1 MRPDTHPNA
10 VLTRHLYDL
19 IGNGDLPGYLDL
31 IADDA
36 VFHIGGD
43 SIVAGEHRGKD
54 AIIRL
59 GMLVREETGGTFRT
73 GLLSVQAN
81 DAYSVTLHRW
91 TAERRG
97 ERVEMDNFNVYG
109 FERGLVVER
118 WEYVADQRAHDNF
131 WRR

>member
-1 MRPDTHPNA
+1 MGPDLPPNA
-10 VLTRHLYDL
+10 VLARRLYEL
-19 IGNGDLPGYLDL
+19 IDDGDIDGYLDL

-59 GMLVREETGGTFRT
+59 GRLVLAETSGTFQTR
-73 GLLSVQAN
+73 LLSVEAN
-81 DAYSVTLHRW
+81 DSYAITLHHW

-97 ERVEMDNFNVYG
+97 ERVAMDNFNVYR
-109 FERGLVVER
+109 FERGLVTER
-118 WEYVADQRAHDNF
+118 WEYVADQHAHDAF

>member
-1 MRPDTHPNA
+1 M
-10 VLTRHLYDL
+10 YDL
-19 IGNGDLPGYLDL
+19 IGNGDPTGYLDL

-36 VFHIGGD
+36 IFHIGGD

-54 AIIRL
+54 AISRL
-59 GMLVREETGGTFRT
+59 GMLVLEETGGTFQT

-81 DAYSVTLHRW
+81 DSYSVTLHRW

-97 ERVEMDNFNVYG
+97 ERVEMDNFIVYG

-118 WEYVADQRAHDNF
+118 WEYVADQRAHDAF

>member
-1 MRPDTHPNA
+1 M
-10 VLTRHLYDL
+10 LTRRLYDL
-19 IGNGDLPGYLDL
+19 IGNGDLTGYLDL
-31 IADDA
+31 IADD
-36 VFHIGGD
+36 VIFHIGGD

-59 GMLVREETGGTFRT
+59 GRLVVEETGGTFKT

-81 DAYSVTLHRW
+81 DSYAVTLHRW

-97 ERVEMDNFNVYG
+97 ERVEMDNFIVYG

-131 WRR
+131 WRP

>member
-1 MRPDTHPNA
+1 MGPDTHPNA
-10 VLTRHLYDL
+10 VFTRRLYEL
-19 IGNGDLPGYLDL
+19 IGHGDLTGYLDL

-59 GMLVREETGGTFRT
+59 GMLVSEETGGTFQT

-81 DAYSVTLHRW
+81 DSYSVTLHRW
-91 TAERRG
+91 TAQRRG

-109 FERGLVVER
+109 FARGLVVER
-118 WEYVADQRAHDNF
+118 WEYVADQRAHDAF